1 MEITQILLLIIIVL
15 ATVIILAWKL
25 YKNGLRKVVIDLI
38 VEVEETLN
46 DNEEK
51 FNAVVNGVIM
61 KLPLPFNLII
71 TTNTVKKFVQSTFDE
86 IKKALDYI
94 PEENLTINSDE
105 ESEG

>member
-15 ATVIILAWKL
+15 AAVIILAWKL

-51 FNAVVNGVIM
+51 FNTVVNGVIM